1 MFYSLAMAYKPALF
15 VLFLL
20 LLQCLPGCGQERFV
34 VLAGITMGIDNQ
46 PLAGVNIQIKNS
58 RRGSFSDQKG
68 HFTIKISLP
77 EDSILVFSSLNF
89 QTVEM
94 PVGTGTRKDF
104 TVVLHPV
111 SIKIEEVQVS
121 KQQRSNPGVVNI
133 SPLLAKNLPN
143 TGGGAIEQ
151 LIKTLPGVSS
161 NSELSPQYS
170 VRGGNYDENLTY
182 VNGIEIFRPFL
193 IKTGEQ
199 EGLSFL
205 NPNLVSSVRFSSGGF
220 ESRYGDKMSSV
231 LDIEYKTPEKF
242 AGTAELGALGASAH
256 FEGRA
261 LQNKFSYLTGIRYK
275 NNRYLLGTLDQKG
288 HYDPACLDFQALLGY
303 NFSPKFSINFLA
315 NLSLNNYSFTPES
328 RETNFGTMSQA
339 YRLKIYFDGNEQD
352 KFSNRMGAFTANYD
366 PHMNLHLQITASS
379 FRSDEQE
386 RYDILGEYYLNEV
399 VAGSNPTEN
408 PDSTLLLGVGSS
420 LVHADNYLHAS
431 IQTIE
436 QSGRFSLSKHQF
448 KWGIKFQSERIR
460 DQVNE
465 WEMRDSAGYSL
476 PYGTQ
481 PIELYRRIKADNQ
494 LNSKRYCLY
503 LQDNFSTRL
512 KNSTLLVNFGGRL
525 QYWDFNNQT
534 IFSPR
539 ITLLFLPY
547 RFKQLQF
554 HASWG
559 IYQQMPFFKELKNK
573 EAQLVQEVKAQ
584 KSVHY
589 LIGVDHAFT
598 WGDRPFKFS
607 TELWHKSLTH
617 LIPYKVTNL
626 DLQYFPEQQSKGY
639 AKGLE
644 LRLFGEPIP
653 GATSWAS
660 LTLMKTEEDIA
671 GDHYLKKGTN
681 GAPDKVVYPGYLP
694 RPSDQR
700 FNFSLFFQ
708 DYLPKNP
715 TMKMN
720 LTLLYGSGLPFG
732 PPQGERYMDI
742 YRMPSYKRVDI
753 GFSKMLV
760 GSPTAKKVN
769 FFTQNLKEA
778 WLSLEIFNLF
788 DLNNTISY
796 YWVSDFQNQMHA
808 VPNYLTG
815 RRINLKVSVS
825 F

>member
-1 MFYSLAMAYKPALF
+1 MRLLMASKRFLF
-15 VLFLL
+15 FLCLLFFQLS
-20 LLQCLPGCGQERFV
+20 PVNGQEQSILLR
-34 VLAGITMGIDNQ
+34 GITLGSDGR
-46 PLAGVNIQIKNS
+46 PLAGVNISVKNS
-58 RRGSFSDQKG
+58 KKGSFSDANG
-68 HFTIKISLP
+68 LFKINVNLP
-77 EDSILVFSSLNF
+77 KDSILVFSCLNY
-89 QTVEM
+89 QTVEL
-94 PVGTGTRKDF
+94 PLVPGSARELK
-104 TVVLHPV
+104 V
-111 SIKIEEVQVS
+111 SLQPLSFQISEIQVS
-121 KQQRSNPGVVNI
+121 EQRRTSPGVVGI
-133 SPLLAKNLPN
+133 EPLLTRNLPN
-143 TGGGAIEQ
+143 AGGGAIEQ
-151 LIKTLPGVSS
+151 LVKTLPGVSS
-161 NSELSPQYS
+161 NTELSPQYN
-170 VRGGNYDENLTY
+170 VRGGNYDENLVY

-205 NPNLVSSVRFSSGGF
+205 NPDLVSSVNFSSGGF
-220 ESRYGDKMSSV
+220 ESKYGDKMSSV

-261 LQNKFSYLTGIRYK
+261 MQNKFSYLTGIRYK

-288 HYDPACLDFQALLGY
+288 HYDPVSFDFQVLLGY
-303 NFSPKFSINFLA
+303 NFSEKVSVNLLA
-315 NLSLNNYSFTPES
+315 NLSRNNYTFTPES
-328 RETNFGTMSQA
+328 RETNFGTMSQS
-339 YRLKIYFDGNEQD
+339 YQLKIYFEGNEQD
-352 KFSNRMGAFTANYD
+352 RFSNQMGALTINYD
-366 PHMNLHLQITASS
+366 PTKKLHLQLTGSS

-386 RYDILGEYYLNEV
+386 RYDILGQYYLNEI
-399 VAGSNPTEN
+399 VAGSAPSEN
-408 PDSTLLLGVGSS
+408 PDSTMLLGVGSS
-420 LVHADNYLHAS
+420 LVHADNYLQAS

-436 QSGRFSLSKHQF
+436 QSGKYTHGAHQVR
-448 KWGIKFQSERIR
+448 WGLKYQSERIH

-476 PYGTQ
+476 PYGDQ
-481 PIELYRRIKADNQ
+481 SLELYRRIKANNQ
-494 LNSKRYCLY
+494 LNSNRYSFY
-503 LQDNFSTRL
+503 LQDNFSTL
-512 KNSTLLVNFGGRL
+512 IQNSKLTVSLGGRL
-525 QYWDFNNQT
+525 QYWDFNDQA

-539 ITLLFLPY
+539 ISAKFYPD
-547 RFKQLQF
+547 RFKQLQL
-554 HASWG
+554 HAAWG
-559 IYQQMPFFKELKNK
+559 SYQQMPFFKELKNR
-573 EAQLVQEVKAQ
+573 EAQLVPGVKAQ
-584 KSVHY
+584 KSIHY
-589 LIGVDHAFT
+589 LIGVDHQFK

-617 LIPYKVTNL
+617 LVPYKVTNL

-660 LTLMKTEEDIA
+660 VTFMKTEEDIV
-671 GDHYLKKGTN
+671 GDQYLKEGVN
-681 GAPDKVVYPGYLP
+681 GAPDEVVYPGYLP

-715 TMKMN
+715 TLKMN
-720 LTLLYGSGLPFG
+720 LSLLYGSGLPFG
-732 PPQGERYMDI
+732 PPQEERYMDI
-742 YRMPSYKRVDI
+742 YRMPSYRRVDV

-760 GSPTAKKVN
+760 GSPEAKRVN
-769 FFTQNLKEA
+769 FFTRNLNEA
-778 WLSLEIFNLF
+778 WISLEIFNLF

>member
-1 MFYSLAMAYKPALF
+1 MTSKHTC
-15 VLFLL
+15 LFLL
-20 LLQCLPGCGQERFV
+20 MIVLKLLPGYGQDQFMLLR
-34 VLAGITMGIDNQ
+34 GKITGSGQ
-46 PLAGVNIQIKNS
+46 LPLQGANIQIKNS
-58 RRGSFSDQKG
+58 NRGCFSDQEG
-68 HFTIKISLP
+68 VFELRIKLP
-77 EDSILVFSSLNF
+77 EDSVLVISSLDYE
-89 QTVEM
+89 TIELRTSKGMASELSVAM
-94 PVGTGTRKDF
+94 VPYA
-104 TVVLHPV
+104 
-111 SIKIEEVQVS
+111 IKIGEVQVS
-121 KQQRSNPGVVNI
+121 SQQRSSNSTVNI
-133 SPLLAKNLPN
+133 PSLLTKNLPN
-143 TGGGAIEQ
+143 AGGGAIEQ
-151 LIKTLPGVSS
+151 LVKSLPGVSS
-161 NSELSPQYS
+161 HTELSPQYS
-170 VRGGNYDENLTY
+170 VRGGNYDENLVY

-205 NPNLVSSVRFSSGGF
+205 NPDLVSSVRFSSGGF
-220 ESRYGDKMSSV
+220 ESQYGDKMSSV
-231 LDIEYKTPEKF
+231 LDIEYKNPTKF
-242 AGTAELGALGASAH
+242 AGTAELGALGAAAH
-256 FEGRA
+256 FEGRT
-261 LQNKFSYLTGIRYK
+261 LKEKLTYLTGIRYK

-288 HYDPACLDFQALLGY
+288 HYNPVCLDFQALLGY
-303 NFSPKFSINFLA
+303 QFSPKLSISVLA
-315 NLSLNNYSFTPES
+315 NLSVNEYAFTPES

-339 YRLKIYFDGNEQD
+339 YQLKIYFEGNEHDQ
-352 KFSNRMGAFTANYD
+352 FSNGMGALTVNFD
-366 PHMNLHLQITASS
+366 PTPKLHLKMTASS

-399 VAGSNPTEN
+399 VAGSDPSDH
-408 PDSTLLLGVGSS
+408 PDSTMLLGVGSS
-420 LVHADNYLHAS
+420 LVHADNYLHS
-431 IQTIE
+431 TLQNLE
-436 QSGRFSLSKHQF
+436 QSGRLSLHNHQI
-448 KWGIKFQSERIR
+448 KWGLKYQSERIH

-476 PYGTQ
+476 PYNNQ
-481 PIELYRRIKADNQ
+481 SIELYRRIKADNQ
-494 LNSKRYCLY
+494 LTSNRYSFY
-503 LQDNFSTRL
+503 LQDNFTTRI
-512 KNSTLLVNFGGRL
+512 KNSTLAVNFGGRL
-525 QYWDFNNQT
+525 QYWDYNHQT

-539 ITLLFLPY
+539 LFCLFSPDK
-547 RFKQLQF
+547 FKQLQL

-559 IYQQMPFFKELKNK
+559 SYQQMPFFKELKNR
-573 EAQLVQEVKAQ
+573 EAQLVAGIKAQ

-589 LIGVDHAFT
+589 LLGLDHTFT
-598 WGDRPFKFS
+598 WGERPFKFS
-607 TELWHKSLTH
+607 TEVWHKSLTH

-626 DLQYFPEQQSKGY
+626 DLQYIPEQQSKGY
-639 AKGLE
+639 ANGLE
-644 LRLFGEPIP
+644 FRLFGEPIP

-671 GDHYLKKGTN
+671 GDQYLKEGSN
-681 GAPDKVVYPGYLP
+681 GGPDEMVYPGYLP

-715 TMKMN
+715 TLKMN

-732 PPQGERYMDI
+732 PPQGERYKDI
-742 YRMPSYKRVDI
+742 YRMPAYKRVDI

-760 GSPTAKKVN
+760 GSPEAKKVN
-769 FFTQNLKEA
+769 FFTRNLKEA

>member
-1 MFYSLAMAYKPALF
+1 MAAIRRSCI
-15 VLFLL
+15 LL
-20 LLQCLPGCGQERFV
+20 LLLIQLFPANGQEQSI
-34 VLAGITMGIDNQ
+34 LLTGKTLGIDHQ
-46 PLAGVNIQIKNS
+46 PLAGVNISVKNS
-58 RRGSFSDQKG
+58 RRGSFSDQNGLFK
-68 HFTIKISLP
+68 IKIDYP
-77 EDSILVFSSLNF
+77 KDSILVFSSLNY
-89 QTVEM
+89 QTIEVV
-94 PVGTGTRKDF
+94 VGPGTNKELS
-104 TVVLHPV
+104 VMLQPI
-111 SIKIEEVQVS
+111 SINLSEVQVS
-121 KQQRSNPGVVNI
+121 EPRRTAPGVVNI
-133 SPLLAKNLPN
+133 SPLLTRNLPN

-151 LIKTLPGVSS
+151 LVKTLPGVSS
-161 NSELSPQYS
+161 NTELSPQYN
-170 VRGGNYDENLTY
+170 VRGGNYDENLVY

-205 NPNLVSSVRFSSGGF
+205 NPDLVSAVRFSSGGF
-220 ESRYGDKMSSV
+220 ESTYGDKMSSV
-231 LDIEYKTPEKF
+231 LDIDYKTPEKF

-261 LQNKFSYLTGIRYK
+261 MQNKFSYLTGIRYK

-288 HYDPACLDFQALLGY
+288 HYDPVSFDFQALLGY
-303 NFSPKFSINFLA
+303 NFSHKFSINFLT
-315 NLSLNNYSFTPES
+315 NISSNNYTFTPES
-328 RETNFGTMSQA
+328 RETNFGTMSQS
-339 YRLKIYFDGNEQD
+339 YQLKIYFEGNEQD
-352 KFSNRMGAFTANYD
+352 HFYNQMGALTLNFD
-366 PHMNLHLQITASS
+366 PTKNLHLQLTGSS
-379 FRSDEQE
+379 FKSDEQE
-386 RYDILGEYYLNEV
+386 RYDILGEYYLNEI
-399 VAGSNPTEN
+399 VAGSSPSDH
-408 PDSTLLLGVGSS
+408 PDSSMVLGVGSS
-420 LVHADNYLHAS
+420 LVHADNYLQAS
-431 IQTIE
+431 IQSVE
-436 QSGRFSLSKHQF
+436 HSGKYTYGKHLV
-448 KWGIKFQSERIR
+448 KWGVKYQTERIH

-476 PYGTQ
+476 PYGNQ
-481 PIELYRRIKADNQ
+481 SLELYHRIKADNQ
-494 LNSKRYCLY
+494 LNSNRYSLY
-503 LQDNFSTRL
+503 IQDNFVTMVR
-512 KNSTLLVNFGGRL
+512 NSKLSVGFGGRL

-539 ITLLFLPY
+539 ISAKFYPG
-547 RFKQLQF
+547 RFRQLQF
-554 HASWG
+554 HAAWG
-559 IYQQMPFFKELKNK
+559 SYQQMPFFKELKNR
-573 EAQLVQEVKAQ
+573 EAKLVVDVKAQ

-589 LIGVDHAFT
+589 LLGLDHPFM

-607 TELWHKSLTH
+607 AEVWHKSLSH

-644 LRLFGEPIP
+644 FKLFGEPIP

-671 GDHYLKKGTN
+671 GDQYLKE
-681 GAPDKVVYPGYLP
+681 GAGGVPDEVVYPGYLP

-715 TMKMN
+715 NLKMN

-732 PPQGERYMDI
+732 PPKGERYMDI
-742 YRMPSYKRVDI
+742 YRMPSYKRVDM

-760 GSPTAKKVN
+760 GNQGAKRVN
-769 FFTQNLKEA
+769 FFTRNLKEA
-778 WLSLEIFNLF
+778 WISLEIFNLF

-796 YWVSDFQNQMHA
+796 FWVSDFQNQMHA